1 MQCSHK
7 HNEHCTQALK
17 TQCALFAIH
26 RDTFLAAQI
35 CVCVQ
40 YCRAV
45 QMVNTDTFIEAQLRV
60 CVLSVL
66 PCVSWSPAFPCIG
79 AIWESQDVACREV
92 QTFRHSGLQVHLPG
106 PEICSG
112 MIKTITNVILHAAHT
127 DLAPHGW
134 CARVFDN
141 EIPLLGSFKHNRG
154 LNITFLFNLFKQKFS
169 LQFCSLE
176 FMCFVTYLHFCLLA
190 CRPTFE

>member
-1 MQCSHK
+1 MSSLSFRAFPGHQPSLALERYGNHKMSHAEK
-7 HNEHCTQALK
+7 CKL
-17 TQCALFAIH
+17 LGI
-26 RDTFLAAQI
+26 L
-35 CVCVQ
+35 VCKPT
-40 YCRAV
+40 CR
-45 QMVNTDTFIEAQLRV
+45 
-60 CVLSVL
+60 VLSSFL
-66 PCVSWSPAFPCIG
+66 SRQTYMSR
-79 AIWESQDVACREV
+79 AIRE
-92 QTFRHSGLQVHLPG
+92 
-106 PEICSG
+106 EICSG